1 MPAERV
7 SMRKIR
13 DVLRLTHALGMSR
26 RLVGEA
32 TGIGKTAVGEYVRR
46 AAVAGLSWPI
56 PDEID
61 DAELERRLFPPATTA
76 SCTART
82 EPDWSHIHAELK
94 RRGVTLALLWQEYR
108 AEHAQGYAYSWFC
121 ERYSDWRKCI
131 SPTMRQTHLAGE
143 KLFVDWAGDTMPV
156 FDPTTGEEH
165 RAHIFVAALGAS
177 NYTYAEARW
186 TETLPDWIG
195 AHVNA
200 LAAIGGVPKAFVPDN
215 LKAGITKPSRYEPGI
230 NRTYQDLAD
239 HYGCVVLP
247 ARVMKPRDKAK
258 VEVAV
263 QIVQRF
269 VLAKLRNRRFFSLAE
284 LNAAIRDC
292 VTAIN
297 AKVMRRIGKSRNE
310 LLETLDRPA
319 LNALPT
325 RPTAMRN
332 GSGPA
337 SRPIITSRSPDHYYS
352 VPSKLIREIVEAR
365 ITSATVE
372 IFHKGQRVAS
382 HAFSAVRNRH
392 TTITEHMPSAHRRYA
407 EWTPQRMMSEA
418 AKIGPATIALFEAIM
433 KAKPHP
439 EQGFRS
445 CLGIVGLARSY
456 GVRARRGRERGAA
469 TTSARPPTA
478 RSPRSSSMGSTKP
491 TQPKAPDGPPIRHGN
506 IRGSWLL
513 PLTQRT
519 RRNPAGK
526 CKPKRRHDA
535 HASHRRTPDRA
546 RAHRHGQGA
555 GGTTQAARHGRT
567 RLRGAA
573 RTDGR
578 PRGDRAREQAAGQP
592 IEVRRACARSAVV
605 EDVDMKAP
613 RGLDKAL
620 FAKLAAGDWIAR
632 HQNLIIMRSDRHRQ
646 KLACL
651 CAWPQGLPRRSLR
664 PLSSRAKAVRCP
676 GTRTRR
682 RPSCPAAQEPG
693 ARRTAD
699 PRRLGP
705 RHAHARSGSRHP

>member
-1 MPAERV
+1 
-7 SMRKIR
+7 MRKIR
-13 DVLRLTHALGMSR
+13 DVLRLTHAMGMSR

-61 DAELERRLFPPATTA
+61 DVELERRLFSPPEDAA
-76 SCTART
+76 SSTSRT
-82 EPDWSHIHAELK
+82 EPDWSHSHAELK

-156 FDPTTGEEH
+156 FDSTTGEEH

-200 LAAIGGVPKAFVPDN
+200 FTAIGGVSKALVPDN

-269 VLAKLRNRRFFSLAE
+269 VLAKLRHRRFFSLAE

-297 AKVMRRIGKSRNE
+297 IKIMRRVGKSRNE
-310 LLETLDRPA
+310 LLETIDRPA

-325 RPTAMRN
+325 TPYSYAEWKRARV
-332 GSGPA
+332 A
-337 SRPIITSRSPDHYYS
+337 PDYHIEVANHYYS
-352 VPSKLIREIVEAR
+352 VPSKLIREMVEAR

-372 IFHKGQRVAS
+372 IFHKGQRIAS
-382 HAFSAVRNRH
+382 HAFSAVHNRH

-407 EWTPQRMMSEA
+407 EWTPAKMMSEA
-418 AKIGPATIALFEAIM
+418 ALIGPAAVALVEAIM

-445 CLGIVGLARSY
+445 CLGIISLVRTY
-456 GVRARRGRERGAA
+456 GSERVEAASRRGNDIGA
-469 TTSARPPTA
+469 TTY
-478 RSPRSSSMGSTKP
+478 GSIKSIL
-491 TQPKAPDGPPIRHGN
+491 QNGLDKAYANSKAPDGPPIRHAN
-506 IRGSWLL
+506 IRG
-513 PLTQRT
+513 
-519 RRNPAGK
+519 
-526 CKPKRRHDA
+526 
-535 HASHRRTPDRA
+535 
-546 RAHRHGQGA
+546 
-555 GGTTQAARHGRT
+555 
-567 RLRGAA
+567 RGYY
-573 RTDGR
+573 
-578 PRGDRAREQAAGQP
+578 
-592 IEVRRACARSAVV
+592 
-605 EDVDMKAP
+605 
-613 RGLDKAL
+613 
-620 FAKLAAGDWIAR
+620 
-632 HQNLIIMRSDRHRQ
+632 H
-646 KLACL
+646 
-651 CAWPQGLPRRSLR
+651 
-664 PLSSRAKAVRCP
+664 
-676 GTRTRR
+676 
-682 RPSCPAAQEPG
+682 
-693 ARRTAD
+693 
-699 PRRLGP
+699 
-705 RHAHARSGSRHP
+705 

>member
-13 DVLRLTHALGMSR
+13 EVLRLTHALGMSR

-46 AAVAGLSWPI
+46 AALAGQSWPI

-61 DAELERRLFPPATTA
+61 DAELERRLFPPPEARSST
-76 SCTART
+76 SRT
-82 EPDWSHIHAELK
+82 EPDWSYNHAELK

-121 ERYSDWRKCI
+121 ERYSDWRKRI
-131 SPTMRQTHLAGE
+131 SPTMRQTHLAGD

-156 FDPTTGEEH
+156 FDPTTGEEYCT
-165 RAHIFVAALGAS
+165 HIFIAALGAS

-200 LAAIGGVPKAFVPDN
+200 FIAIGGVSKALVPDN

-230 NRTYQDLAD
+230 NRTYQELAD

-269 VLAKLRNRRFFSLAE
+269 VLAKLRHRRFFSLAE

-292 VTAIN
+292 VAAIN
-297 AKVMRRIGKSRNE
+297 TKVMRHVGKSRNE
-310 LLETLDRPA
+310 LLETIDRPA

-325 RPTAMRN
+325 TPYSYAEWKRARVAPDYHIEVA
-332 GSGPA
+332 
-337 SRPIITSRSPDHYYS
+337 DHYYS
-352 VPSKLIREIVEAR
+352 VPSKLIREMVEAR

-372 IFHKGQRVAS
+372 IFHKGQRIAS
-382 HAFSAVRNRH
+382 HAFSPVRNRH

-407 EWTPQRMMSEA
+407 EWTPAKMMSEA
-418 AKIGPATIALFEAIM
+418 ALIGPAAIALVEAIM

-445 CLGIVGLARSY
+445 CLGIISLVRTY
-456 GVRARRGRERGAA
+456 GSERVEAASRRGNDIGA
-469 TTSARPPTA
+469 TTYGSIKSILQNGLDKAYA
-478 RSPRSSSMGSTKP
+478 SS
-491 TQPKAPDGPPIRHGN
+491 KAPDGPPIRHAN
-506 IRGSWLL
+506 IRG
-513 PLTQRT
+513 
-519 RRNPAGK
+519 
-526 CKPKRRHDA
+526 
-535 HASHRRTPDRA
+535 
-546 RAHRHGQGA
+546 
-555 GGTTQAARHGRT
+555 
-567 RLRGAA
+567 RGYY
-573 RTDGR
+573 
-578 PRGDRAREQAAGQP
+578 
-592 IEVRRACARSAVV
+592 
-605 EDVDMKAP
+605 
-613 RGLDKAL
+613 
-620 FAKLAAGDWIAR
+620 
-632 HQNLIIMRSDRHRQ
+632 H
-646 KLACL
+646 
-651 CAWPQGLPRRSLR
+651 
-664 PLSSRAKAVRCP
+664 
-676 GTRTRR
+676 
-682 RPSCPAAQEPG
+682 
-693 ARRTAD
+693 
-699 PRRLGP
+699 
-705 RHAHARSGSRHP
+705 

>member
-1 MPAERV
+1 
-7 SMRKIR
+7 MRKIR
-13 DVLRLTHALGMSR
+13 EVLRLTHALGMSR

-46 AAVAGLSWPI
+46 AALAGQSWPI

-61 DAELERRLFPPATTA
+61 DAELERRLFPPPEARSST
-76 SCTART
+76 SRT
-82 EPDWSHIHAELK
+82 EPDWSYNHAELK

-121 ERYSDWRKCI
+121 ERYSDWRKRI

-156 FDPTTGEEH
+156 FDPTTGEEYCT
-165 RAHIFVAALGAS
+165 HIFIAALGAS

-200 LAAIGGVPKAFVPDN
+200 FIAIGGVSKALVPDN

-269 VLAKLRNRRFFSLAE
+269 VLAKLRHRRFFSLAE

-292 VTAIN
+292 VAAIN
-297 AKVMRRIGKSRNE
+297 TKVMRHVGKSRNE
-310 LLETLDRPA
+310 LLETIDRPA

-325 RPTAMRN
+325 TPYSYAEWKRARVAPDYHIEVA
-332 GSGPA
+332 
-337 SRPIITSRSPDHYYS
+337 DHYYS
-352 VPSKLIREIVEAR
+352 VPSKLIREMVEAR

-372 IFHKGQRVAS
+372 IFHKGQRIAS
-382 HAFSAVRNRH
+382 HAFSPVRNRH

-407 EWTPQRMMSEA
+407 EWTPAKMMSEA
-418 AKIGPATIALFEAIM
+418 ALIGPAAIALVEAIM

-445 CLGIVGLARSY
+445 CLGIISLVRTY
-456 GVRARRGRERGAA
+456 GSERVEAASRRGNDIGA
-469 TTSARPPTA
+469 TTYGSIKSILQNGLDKAYA
-478 RSPRSSSMGSTKP
+478 SS
-491 TQPKAPDGPPIRHGN
+491 KAPDGPPIRHAN
-506 IRGSWLL
+506 IRG
-513 PLTQRT
+513 
-519 RRNPAGK
+519 
-526 CKPKRRHDA
+526 
-535 HASHRRTPDRA
+535 
-546 RAHRHGQGA
+546 
-555 GGTTQAARHGRT
+555 
-567 RLRGAA
+567 RGYY
-573 RTDGR
+573 
-578 PRGDRAREQAAGQP
+578 
-592 IEVRRACARSAVV
+592 
-605 EDVDMKAP
+605 
-613 RGLDKAL
+613 
-620 FAKLAAGDWIAR
+620 
-632 HQNLIIMRSDRHRQ
+632 H
-646 KLACL
+646 
-651 CAWPQGLPRRSLR
+651 
-664 PLSSRAKAVRCP
+664 
-676 GTRTRR
+676 
-682 RPSCPAAQEPG
+682 
-693 ARRTAD
+693 
-699 PRRLGP
+699 
-705 RHAHARSGSRHP
+705 